1 MKNKKIPLD
10 ENKKVGAIFFMNS
23 WKAFD
28 TLNDRLLLAKLKAYG
43 FQPSALKQREAY
55 LTVRFQRRKIS
66 NRYSLWFEIIAGVPQ
81 ESILGPLLFNIFLN
95 NLLLYQEETFLI
107 N

>member
-1 MKNKKIPLD
+1 
-10 ENKKVGAIFFMNS
+10 MNS

-66 NRYSLWFEIIAGVPQ
+66 NRYSLWSEIIADVPQ

>member
-1 MKNKKIPLD
+1 
-10 ENKKVGAIFFMNS
+10 MNS

-28 TLNDRLLLAKLKAYG
+28 TLNARLLLAKLKAYF
-43 FQPSALKQREAY
+43 FQPSALKQRQTY

-66 NRYSLWFEIIAGVPQ
+66 NRYSLWSEIIAGVSQ
-81 ESILGPLLFNIFLN
+81 ESCLGPLLFNIFLN
-95 NLLLYQEETFLI
+95 DLLLYQEETFLI